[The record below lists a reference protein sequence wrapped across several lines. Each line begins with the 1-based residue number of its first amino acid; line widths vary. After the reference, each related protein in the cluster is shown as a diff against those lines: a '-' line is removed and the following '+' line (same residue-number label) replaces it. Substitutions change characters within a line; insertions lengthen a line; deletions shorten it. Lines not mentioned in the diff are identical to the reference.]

1 MKVKVSLIG
10 VLDMLKFKN
19 LKKNR
24 LNAINNSEIKPYKE
38 YEVNKLADYYHPKK
52 QYLIIK
58 EIVEENKDTKSF
70 YLIPDEEYND
80 KLAYFKS
87 GSYISLFVNVDNN
100 IVSRAYAISS
110 SPKQALE
117 NIYRI
122 TVKRKEDGYLS
133 NYLLDKA
140 KVGDKLFASEPG
152 GFLTYSSIR
161 DAKNVIAIAG
171 GVGITPF
178 ISMAKAINDGIE
190 DFNLTIIYGV
200 NKVSDIIFK
209 NELDNLSSNSKIK
222 VIYVIRD
229 EEVSNCEKGFISA
242 EIIKK
247 YAPKD
252 EKYSIFASG
261 PNGMLD
267 YLNSEIS
274 KLNIANKYF
283 RIERSPETLN
293 LENKEFTIK
302 IHCENEVFSIKAMQN
317 ETILNA
323 LERSNLLIRSKCH
336 LGGCGYCRSKI
347 LKGEIKTTKLNKQA
361 EIDKKFN
368 YFHPCCS
375 YPVSD
380 LEIEVYKY

>member
-171 GVGITPF
+171 GIGITPF

-229 EEVSNCEKGFISA
+229 EEVSNCEKGLISA

-252 EKYSIFASG
+252 EKY
-261 PNGMLD
+261 
-267 YLNSEIS
+267 
-274 KLNIANKYF
+274 
-283 RIERSPETLN
+283 R
-293 LENKEFTIK
+293 K
-302 IHCENEVFSIKAMQN
+302 I
-317 ETILNA
+317 
-323 LERSNLLIRSKCH
+323 
-336 LGGCGYCRSKI
+336 
-347 LKGEIKTTKLNKQA
+347 
-361 EIDKKFN
+361 
-368 YFHPCCS
+368 
-375 YPVSD
+375 
-380 LEIEVYKY
+380 

>member
-1 MKVKVSLIG
+1 
-10 VLDMLKFKN
+10 
-19 LKKNR
+19 
-24 LNAINNSEIKPYKE
+24 
-38 YEVNKLADYYHPKK
+38 
-52 QYLIIK
+52 
-58 EIVEENKDTKSF
+58 
-70 YLIPDEEYND
+70 
-80 KLAYFKS
+80 
-87 GSYISLFVNVDNN
+87 
-100 IVSRAYAISS
+100 
-110 SPKQALE
+110 
-117 NIYRI
+117 
-122 TVKRKEDGYLS
+122 
-133 NYLLDKA
+133 
-140 KVGDKLFASEPG
+140 
-152 GFLTYSSIR
+152 
-161 DAKNVIAIAG
+161 
-171 GVGITPF
+171 
-178 ISMAKAINDGIE
+178 MAKAINDGIE
-190 DFNLTIIYGV
+190 GFNLTIIYGV

-229 EEVSNCEKGFISA
+229 EEVSNCEKGLISA